1 MYEKLNPIL
10 VLNNLAEFCNTQEL
24 PNKRIAMIERRFC
37 SLDQFNKF
45 KQQVADDE
53 ERKSA

>member
-1 MYEKLNPIL
+1 MYEKLNPML

-45 KQQVADDE
+45 KQQVSDDE